1 MSRRDRIFRIGT
13 AGWVIPAGV
22 RDRFPVEGTA
32 LERYAQRLPV
42 TEINSTFSRSH
53 KRQTY
58 ERWATAV
65 PDEFQFAVKVPK
77 SVTHHQR
84 LVDVDIL
91 LDRFLEEV
99 AALGTKLGPLLIQLP
114 PSLVFDVSIVR
125 KFLECI
131 RRRAS
136 RPLVCEPRHSSWFLG
151 EAHQLLSDY
160 EVARVAA
167 DPARVPEAALPGGSN
182 SIVYYRLHGSPR
194 MYYSEYGA
202 AYARELASRLTA
214 PVAPETWCIFDNTTS
229 GAATLDALALQEQV
243 GEELGRRSQGF

>member
-1 MSRRDRIFRIGT
+1 MFRIGT
-13 AGWVIPAGV
+13 AGWAIPARV
-22 RDRFPVEGTA
+22 RERFPVEGTA
-32 LERYAQRLPV
+32 LQRYAQRFPV

-65 PDEFQFAVKVPK
+65 PNEFRFAVKVPK
-77 SVTHHQR
+77 SITHDRR
-84 LVDVDIL
+84 LVDVDVL
-91 LDRFLEEV
+91 LDGFLEEV
-99 AALGTKLGPLLIQLP
+99 AALGRKLGPLLIQLP
-114 PSLVFDVSIVR
+114 PSLVFDATIVR
-125 KFLECI
+125 NFLECI
-131 RRRAS
+131 RRRAPG
-136 RPLVCEPRHSSWFLG
+136 PLVCEPRHSSWFVG

-202 AYARELASRLTA
+202 AYARELASRQTA
-214 PVAPETWCIFDNTTS
+214 SVARETWCIFDNTTS

-243 GEELGRRSQGF
+243 GEELGRRSQGSWL